1 MKRKILLVLPKNLE
15 INFINVSEILKLIT
29 RRSGGAPVLSLAT
42 IAALTL
48 PDFDVK
54 IIDEDVE
61 LVDFNESF
69 DIVGIGG
76 FSCYL
81 NRAQEIAREF
91 SKRGSLIVC
100 GGSPVTFKPERWRPF
115 ADVLIVGEAE
125 RTWPQFLR
133 DYLTGTIKLE
143 YYERNEIDLSASPIP
158 DFSGVPGRIMRK
170 YFWGIVQTSRGCPY
184 KCEFCSL
191 HGYLGNKIRYKPVS
205 NIIQEV
211 EQLYKIGSF
220 RIIVIADDNFSSDKK
235 KAKEILNALTEWNSK
250 KRYPVTFIAQ
260 VSIDVAKDEEF
271 LELSVKAGL
280 TRFSV
285 GVETPNKKSLEET
298 KKHQNVRSNLLEDIK
313 KIHQHGILV
322 HAGSIVGFDNDDLSI
337 FQQQY
342 DFFKESGIPNIQVMP
357 LQAPDGSP
365 LMKRMI
371 KEGRYIDWE
380 QSAKDNPG
388 QINSMNTFTIIPKQM
403 TTKQLYNGLCW
414 LLKNLY
420 IPENF
425 IYRLK
430 TFFENYEQSPIK
442 DKLKISRL
450 PLDFRSISM
459 TARFIKFILTK
470 ATPKERKVFRKMY
483 NVARLSS
490 HPHKFLFLTGAFLSL
505 LNTHNILRK
514 SFPLIDSIEYP
525 LK

>member
-1 MKRKILLVLPKNLE
+1 MKRKILLVLPKNRE
-15 INFINVSEILKLIT
+15 INFINVSDILKLIT
-29 RRSGGAPVLSLAT
+29 KRSGGAPVLSLAT
-42 IAALTL
+42 LAALTP
-48 PDFDVK
+48 PDFEVK

-100 GGSPVTFKPERWRPF
+100 GGSPVTFRPERWRPF
-115 ADVLIVGEAE
+115 SDVLIVGEAE

-133 DYLTGTIKLE
+133 DYLAGTIKME
-143 YYERNEIDLSASPIP
+143 YYERKEIDLSASPIP
-158 DFSGVPGRIMRK
+158 DFSGIPRSTMRK

-184 KCEFCSL
+184 KCEFCSV

-211 EQLYKIGSF
+211 EQLSKIGSF
-220 RIIVIADDNFSSDKK
+220 RIIFLADDNFSSDKK
-235 KAKEILNALTEWNSK
+235 KAKEILNALAKWNSK

-260 VSIDVAKDEEF
+260 VSIDVANDEEF

-285 GVETPNKKSLEET
+285 GVETPNLKSLKET
-298 KKHQNVRSNLLEDIK
+298 NKFQNLRSNLLEDIK
-313 KIHQHGILV
+313 KIHQYGILV

-337 FQQQY
+337 FQQQF

-380 QSAKDNPG
+380 QSTKTNPE
-388 QINSMNTFTIIPKQM
+388 QINSLNTFTIIPKQM
-403 TTKQLYNGLCW
+403 THEQLYNGVCW

-425 IYRLK
+425 IHRLK
-430 TFFENYEQSPIK
+430 TFFENYEQSPKK
-442 DKLKISRL
+442 DKLRISRM
-450 PLDFRSISM
+450 PLNLQGIGM
-459 TARFIKFILTK
+459 TIRFLKFILTK
-470 ATPKERKVFRKMY
+470 ATLEERKAFREMY
-483 NVARLSS
+483 NIARLSS
-490 HPHKFLFLTGAFLSL
+490 HPHKFYFLASAFLSL
-505 LNTHNILRK
+505 LNTHKILRK

-525 LK
+525 Y